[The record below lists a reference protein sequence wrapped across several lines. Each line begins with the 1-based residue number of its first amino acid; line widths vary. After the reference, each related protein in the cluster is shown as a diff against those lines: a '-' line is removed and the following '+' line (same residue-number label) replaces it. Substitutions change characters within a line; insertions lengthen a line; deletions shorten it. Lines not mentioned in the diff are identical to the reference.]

1 MHKQQGFSFWS
12 LSATVIGIV
21 FVAVIGMKLV
31 PAYLE
36 FFAVKK
42 AIMNM
47 KTNGSLK
54 TMGKSDI
61 QLAFSKSA
69 RIDNIKSV
77 TPEDLEI
84 GKDESGG
91 ATVYVEYQVQVPMVY
106 NITALL
112 DFSVSTDD
120 RPAAAQAPAGQ

>member
-1 MHKQQGFSFWS
+1 MRNQQGFTFWS
-12 LSATVIGIV
+12 LSMTIIGIM
-21 FVAVIGMKLV
+21 FVAIISMKLV

-47 KTNGSLK
+47 KKDGSLK
-54 TMGKSDI
+54 TMSKDDI
-61 QLAFSKSA
+61 KMSFSKA
-69 RIDNIKSV
+69 IRIENIHSV
-77 TPEDLEI
+77 TAGDLEV
-84 GKDESGG
+84 GKDESGT
-91 ATVYVEYQVQVPMVY
+91 ATVSVDYEVKVPMVY

-120 RPAAAQAPAGQ
+120 TAASASAKPE